1 MGERCRSRR
10 LGLVK
15 IADTNMKPEIKVL
28 GPEHLDEAVNL
39 LVEAFRER
47 PFYRYIAPDRSERLA
62 FLASNFRFRLEH
74 SLETSEIDLAFRGR
88 RIAGIAVWVAPVDTL
103 PEDHS
108 DRAMEEM
115 LRDFSP
121 GLKKR
126 FAAFLETLAAARD
139 RVMAGPCWALAP
151 IAVLPEAQGMGIAS
165 ALIRKKLVEIDA
177 VSQPCFLG
185 TQDRV
190 NVEIYARYGFKKARE
205 DMLAAGMTHYTMI
218 RLGG

>member
-1 MGERCRSRR
+1 
-10 LGLVK
+10 
-15 IADTNMKPEIKVL
+15 MKPEIKAL
-28 GPEHLDEAVNL
+28 GPEHLDEAADL

-47 PFYRYIAPDRSERLA
+47 PFYRYIAPDRSERLV

-88 RIAGIAVWVAPVDTL
+88 RIAGIAVWVAPVDTPP
-103 PEDHS
+103 PEDHA
-108 DRAMEEM
+108 DHAMEEM

-126 FAAFLETLAAARD
+126 FTAFLETLATARD

-151 IAVLPEAQGMGIAS
+151 IAVLPEAQGTGIAS
-165 ALIRKKLVEIDA
+165 ALIRKKLAEIDA
-177 VSQPCFLG
+177 VSQPCCLG